1 MDAPGV
7 ARGRRAFLAP
17 VWLTMLGALAVAA
30 LGVAWLRSGTTTTII
45 VIRNAEQQFGT
56 IDDPPLSSEGE
67 RRAVRL
73 AQLLGSKPVTANST
87 AASAFAAVEV
97 GAVYAAET
105 RRAQQ
110 TAAAVTQLLGFPMIT
125 FPSGSVS
132 AAVDRALKE
141 QRGRAAVIVG
151 DAQDVQAALAQL
163 SGAPQASVVKPADYG
178 TVYIVTKPT
187 FSPIAVLALNY

>member
-17 VWLTMLGALAVAA
+17 VWLTMAGALAVAVVGIG
-30 LGVAWLRSGTTTTII
+30 LLRSAATTTII
-45 VIRNAEQQFGT
+45 VIRNAEQQIGT

-73 AQLLGSKPVTANST
+73 AQLLGTRPVKTNAAVAND
-87 AASAFAAVEV
+87 FAAVQI

-110 TAAAVTQLLGFPMIT
+110 TAAAVTQLLGFPLIT
-125 FPSGSVS
+125 FPPGSVS
-132 AAVDRALKE
+132 SAIDRALQA
-141 QRGRAAVIVG
+141 QRGRGAVIVG

-163 SGAPQASVVKPADYG
+163 SGAPLATVAKPAGFATIY
-178 TVYIVTKPT
+178 VVTKPR
-187 FSPIAVLALNY
+187 FSPVAVLSLNY